1 MQAFHPRDSRKVKE
15 LFNNLKFVLIHIKLL
30 FQIYPVNR
38 MMWIND
44 QLHNTLKELKID
56 RTENV
61 ADWRQLG
68 PLKVNG
74 GNSDGHAEG
83 KK

>member
-1 MQAFHPRDSRKVKE
+1 
-15 LFNNLKFVLIHIKLL
+15 
-30 FQIYPVNR
+30 
-38 MMWIND
+38 MWIND